1 MLDVL
6 VRTWNVVLGI
16 VCLYA
21 GGYMLT
27 LHLASWEAL
36 RGDLLLMSG
45 ILIVGGYIC
54 LESSLRPC
62 C

>member
-1 MLDVL
+1 ML

-27 LHLASWEAL
+27 LHLASGEAL
-36 RGDLLLMSG
+36 RSFILLMG
-45 ILIVGGYIC
+45 GAMVVGGYLC
-54 LESSLRPC
+54 LSSGLRPRR
-62 C
+62 

>member
-6 VRTWNVVLGI
+6 VRTWNVVLGM

-36 RGDLLLMSG
+36 RGDLLLIDPAWM
-45 ILIVGGYIC
+45 ILNYAA
-54 LESSLRPC
+54 
-62 C
+62 

>member
-21 GGYMLT
+21 GGYTLV
-27 LHLASWEAL
+27 LHLVSREAL
-36 RGDLLLMSG
+36 RGNISVMSG

-54 LESSLRPC
+54 LESSLRPRR
-62 C
+62 